1 MGGNKSGKNEQRNK
15 SRKIIIDF
23 QSLKIKIKKGIKSRR
38 RRRKKKTPQNL
49 KRPTYRQ
56 RFITAIKSEIE

>member
-38 RRRKKKTPQNL
+38 RRKKKTPQNL